1 LGRSGEREGA
11 VKRGLVAV
19 ISTLAFAVSGAG
31 VARAIID
38 PVDFQAALN
47 ALAAVDPQLAIHAQA
62 NSSDGRDFA
71 VGGGQS
77 SVGSNFGLSA
87 HSGPS
92 GEDAFGHLSDTIP
105 DDGKIRARV
114 VCLQVVTDPS
124 GVKRAGMI
132 GQITESSS
140 NTAPAGSFIRVSVR
154 DTGSS
159 GGDGDGYRRAFT
171 SIPPNPSVCPPQALI
186 FNIEH
191 GNINIHDAQ
200 P

>member
-1 LGRSGEREGA
+1 
-11 VKRGLVAV
+11 VKRGTVRRIV
-19 ISTLAFAVSGAG
+19 VTVMSTLAFAVSGTG
-31 VARAIID
+31 VASATID
-38 PVDFQAALN
+38 PLDFQAALN
-47 ALAAVDPQLAIHAQA
+47 ALAAVDPQLAIEAQA
-62 NSSDGRDFA
+62 NSSSERDFA

-92 GEDAFGHLSDTIP
+92 GQDAFGHLSDTIP

-114 VCLQVVTDPS
+114 VCLQVITDVS

-154 DTGSS
+154 DTGLP
-159 GGDGDGYRRAFT
+159 GGDQDGYRRSIT
-171 SIPPNPSVCPPQALI
+171 SIPPNPMVCPPQGLI
-186 FNIEH
+186 FNIVH
-191 GNINIHDAQ
+191 GNININDAQ

>member
-1 LGRSGEREGA
+1 MKK
-11 VKRGLVAV
+11 VVVAV
-19 ISTLAFAVSGAG
+19 ISALAIAVAGAG
-31 VARAIID
+31 VTRSVID
-38 PVDFQAALN
+38 IADFQAALS
-47 ALAAVDPQLAIHAQA
+47 ALSAVDPELAVEALA
-62 NSSDGRDFA
+62 NSSSERDFA

-140 NTAPAGSFIRVSVR
+140 NTAPPGFFIRVSVR
-154 DTGSS
+154 DTGLA
-159 GGDGDGYRRAFT
+159 GGSGDGYRRSIQ
-171 SIPPNPSVCPPQALI
+171 SIPPNPLVCPPQALI